1 MSDWILASV
10 LIRPVS
16 VKRVT
21 KEMSIFLS
29 VPWEVCRFQNAKYFG
44 SWHGV
49 ILTAPVP
56 NFGSTSSA
64 SGMIG
69 SLTSGDKRWP
79 AYL

>member
-1 MSDWILASV
+1 MSDWIPASG
-10 LIRPVS
+10 LIRPVF
-16 VKRVT
+16 VKRAT
-21 KEMSIFLS
+21 NGMSIFLS
-29 VPWEVCRFQNAKYFG
+29 VPWEACRFQNAKSFG

-56 NFGSTSSA
+56 NFGSTNSA

-69 SLTSGDKRWP
+69 SLTSGNKGWQ